1 MKYRRSLFHILYF
14 SYSNPLYFHS
24 PLCCLHLL
32 SAGTYP
38 IFCSLR
44 KPNTMTGV
52 EGIADTAHWAASANG
67 DERRSRTHI
76 MFPPSTLSRSL
87 RAAAL
92 VFLCTLFLTVL
103 LNMVWD
109 SSVLGTVPGRPL
121 KSGVGASHGGMQS
134 LLAHAQG
141 PPTDHP
147 SESLIRSIL
156 GIVNNDIRRR
166 SSLTDEGTMEKGHAN
181 NGKMPSTYATP
192 FSREMLRASHS
203 RHEQEH
209 SVSNKDVL
217 QNLARAPMS
226 EERKIH
232 RGRSGKLAKL
242 LSSWLDQIKQPA
254 KMSKQLLRLRPQR
267 ATSTATQVPQG
278 VNPLNVSGV
287 CKKLLDGRWGF
298 RTACAKSD
306 CDQLQSDVGC
316 KVNVE
321 KFVCMHAYK
330 DPLKSSYPLVV
341 DDRTDCR

>member
-1 MKYRRSLFHILYF
+1 
-14 SYSNPLYFHS
+14 
-24 PLCCLHLL
+24 
-32 SAGTYP
+32 
-38 IFCSLR
+38 
-44 KPNTMTGV
+44 MTGV
-52 EGIADTAHWAASANG
+52 EGIADNAHWAASENG

-92 VFLCTLFLTVL
+92 FFFAGVLAVL

-109 SSVLGTVPGRPL
+109 SSALGTVPGRPL

-134 LLAHAQG
+134 LLAHAQDT
-141 PPTDHP
+141 PAEHP

-166 SSLTDEGTMEKGHAN
+166 LAGSSLTDEGTMEKGHAN

-192 FSREMLRASHS
+192 FSREMLRVLHS

-209 SVSNKDVL
+209 SVSSKDVL

-254 KMSKQLLRLRPQR
+254 KMSKQLLRLKPRR
-267 ATSTATQVPQG
+267 ATSTATQVSKG
-278 VNPLNVSGV
+278 VNPLLNVSGV

-306 CDQLQSDVGC
+306 CDQLRSDVGC

-321 KFVCMHAYK
+321 IFVCMYAYK

-341 DDRTDCR
+341 DGRTDSC